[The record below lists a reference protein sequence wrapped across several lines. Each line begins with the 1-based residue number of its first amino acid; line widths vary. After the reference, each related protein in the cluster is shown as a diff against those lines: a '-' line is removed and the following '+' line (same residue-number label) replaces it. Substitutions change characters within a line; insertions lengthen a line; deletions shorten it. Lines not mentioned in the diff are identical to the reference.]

1 MRWLSNLP
9 GRSLLLMLYNSARV
23 RLTTTSGKVASLS
36 DARLASATKEINQ
49 ISADIV
55 DANSSD
61 PMGAASVPS
70 AAAPVDGAATGTAT
84 AGVLLADAVA
94 RVDWSGE
101 FNVFAGG
108 SEKPA
113 FAAQLL
119 ALGYCPSDFRV
130 FVRRLPPQVSGDTRL
145 SYAVQ
150 VTQLENG
157 VSLHEAHYVGGDGA
171 DWVDQFAHCA
181 AADFPF
187 ALNPVRVSASS
198 G

>member
-61 PMGAASVPS
+61 PVGTASVPS
-70 AAAPVDGAATGTAT
+70 AAPVDGTAAGSPT

-119 ALGYCPSDFRV
+119 AFGHRPSDFRV
-130 FVRRLPPQVSGDTRL
+130 FVRRLPPQVPGDTRL

-150 VTQLENG
+150 VTQLDNG
-157 VSLHEAHYVGGDGA
+157 VSLRDAHYVGGNGA

-181 AADFPF
+181 AADFPS
-187 ALNPVRVSASS
+187 ALKPVRVSSAS

>member
-23 RLTTTSGKVASLS
+23 RLTTKSAKVASLS

-49 ISADIV
+49 ISDDIV
-55 DANSSD
+55 DANRSD
-61 PMGAASVPS
+61 PGAPSVPP
-70 AAAPVDGAATGTAT
+70 AAAAVDDASAGSPT
-84 AGVLLADAVA
+84 AGVLLADAIA
-94 RVDWSGE
+94 RVDWTGE

-108 SEKPA
+108 PEQPA

-130 FVRRLPPQVSGDTRL
+130 VVRRLPPQVSGDTRL
-145 SYAVQ
+145 SYAVR
-150 VTQLENG
+150 VIQLGNG
-157 VSLHEAHYVGGDGA
+157 GSLREADYVGGDGA
-171 DWVDQFAHCA
+171 DWVDQFARCA

-187 ALNPVRVSASS
+187 ALNPVRVSSAN